1 MKRVNSIDVAIPQRA
16 SEFGQVS
23 LEYWGMPLLFGNYKK
38 VGVLIF

>member
-1 MKRVNSIDVAIPQRA
+1 MQRVNSLDAAIPQRE